1 MKKEKIGKILV
12 YTILIIYALI
22 TLYPFVW
29 GLAASFKPYNEIV
42 GGGLT
47 IFSDNFSLDN
57 YNYILT
63 AGSDFTKWFANSL
76 IIAVIGT
83 LLNLLF
89 NSMAGYALAK
99 LKFPGKNQLFYII
112 LAVMMV
118 PGQILIIP
126 NYLIIKNL
134 GMLNSFSAVI
144 IPAAINATYIFMMRQ
159 FFLNFPKEVEEAASL
174 DGLSRTQVFFKIVL
188 PMAKPALG
196 TQAIFVF
203 MSFWNE
209 FMKPMLYLNSPEK
222 YTLPLGL
229 QMFQNQYA
237 AQWHY
242 IMAASMITITPI
254 LIMYAIF
261 NKYFMEGVRIGGD
274 K

>member
-1 MKKEKIGKILV
+1 MKKQKLGKVLV

-22 TLYPFVW
+22 TLYPFIW
-29 GLAASFKPYNEIV
+29 GLSASFKPYNEIV
-42 GGGLT
+42 GGGLS
-47 IFSDNFSLDN
+47 IFSENFSLDN
-57 YNYILT
+57 YKYIFNV
-63 AGSDFTKWFANSL
+63 GSDFLKWFGNSFF
-76 IIAVIGT
+76 IATVGT

-89 NSMAGYALAK
+89 NSMAGYALAR
-99 LKFPGKNQLFYII
+99 LRFPGKNQLFYII

-174 DGLSRTQVFFKIVL
+174 DGLTRTQTFFKIVL
-188 PMAKPALG
+188 PMAKPALA

-222 YTLPLGL
+222 YTLTLGL
-229 QMFQNQYA
+229 QMFQTQYV

-254 LIMYAIF
+254 LIMYAVF

>member
-1 MKKEKIGKILV
+1 MKKEKLGKVLV
-12 YTILIIYALI
+12 YTILIAYAGI
-22 TLYPFVW
+22 TLYPFLW

-42 GGGLT
+42 GGGL
-47 IFSDNFSLDN
+47 SLLSENFSIDN
-57 YNYILT
+57 YKYIMSV
-63 AGSDFTKWFANSL
+63 GSDFMKWFGNSL
-76 IIAVIGT
+76 TIAIIGT

-99 LKFPGKNQLFYII
+99 ISFPGKKQLFHII

-126 NYLIIKNL
+126 NYLILKNL

-144 IPAAINATYIFMMRQ
+144 IPAAVNATYIFMMRQ
-159 FFLNFPKEVEEAASL
+159 FFLNFPKEVEEAAAL
-174 DGLSRTQVFFKIVL
+174 DGLTRTQTFFKIVL
-188 PMAKPALG
+188 PMAKPSLA

-203 MSFWNE
+203 MGFWNE
-209 FMKPMLYLNSPEK
+209 FMKPMLYLNDPNK
-222 YTLPLGL
+222 YTLTLGL
-229 QMFQNQYA
+229 QMFQTQYV

-242 IMAASMITITPI
+242 IMAASMITIAPI
-254 LIMYAIF
+254 LIMYMLF
-261 NKYFMEGVRIGGD
+261 NKYFMEGVRIGED

>member
-1 MKKEKIGKILV
+1 MKKVKLGKILV
-12 YTILIIYALI
+12 YAILIIYALV
-22 TLYPFVW
+22 TLYPFLW

-47 IFSDNFSLDN
+47 LSSENFSFDN
-57 YNYILT
+57 YKYIFNV
-63 AGSDFTKWFANSL
+63 GSDFMKWFSNSL
-76 IIAVIGT
+76 FIAIVGT

-89 NSMAGYALAK
+89 NSMGGYALAK
-99 LKFPGKNQLFYII
+99 LSFPGKKHLFHII

-126 NYLIIKNL
+126 NYLIIKQL

-174 DGLSRTQVFFKIVL
+174 DGLSRVQIFFKIVL
-188 PMAKPALG
+188 PMAKPALS

-203 MSFWNE
+203 MGFWNE
-209 FMKPMLYLNSPEK
+209 FMKPMLYLNDPNK
-222 YTLPLGL
+222 YTLTLGL
-229 QMFQNQYA
+229 QMFQSQYV

-254 LIMYAIF
+254 LIMYAVF

>member
-1 MKKEKIGKILV
+1 MKKEKLGKVLV
-12 YTILIIYALI
+12 YTILIVYSGI
-22 TLYPFVW
+22 TLYPFLW

-42 GGGLT
+42 GGGL
-47 IFSDNFSLDN
+47 SLLSENFSIDN
-57 YNYILT
+57 YKYIMSV
-63 AGSDFTKWFANSL
+63 GSEFMKWFGNSL
-76 IIAVIGT
+76 AIATIGT

-99 LKFPGKNQLFYII
+99 ISFPGKKQLFHII

-126 NYLIIKNL
+126 NYLILKNL

-144 IPAAINATYIFMMRQ
+144 IPAAVNATYIFMMRQ

-174 DGLSRTQVFFKIVL
+174 DGLTRTKTFFKIVL
-188 PMAKPALG
+188 PMAKPSLA

-203 MSFWNE
+203 MGFWNE
-209 FMKPMLYLNSPEK
+209 FMKPMLYLNDPNK
-222 YTLPLGL
+222 YTLTLGL
-229 QMFQNQYA
+229 QMFQTQYV

-242 IMAASMITITPI
+242 IMAASMITIAPI
-254 LIMYAIF
+254 LIMYMLF